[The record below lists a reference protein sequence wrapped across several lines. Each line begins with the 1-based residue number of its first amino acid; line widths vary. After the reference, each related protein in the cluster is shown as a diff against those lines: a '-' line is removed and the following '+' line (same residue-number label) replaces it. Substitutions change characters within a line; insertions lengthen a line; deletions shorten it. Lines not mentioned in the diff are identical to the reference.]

1 MYFNIPIL
9 KKIYKLL
16 KPFRKYDLIIIFSI
30 IMQQLF
36 FNINSVIYGKLI
48 DSLTHKDLYNTILFI
63 IVIIITVIIIDSS
76 GWLESYMAG
85 VRLRGYQGLH
95 VRSIILPKLLQFNIK
110 QYNNISSIKIAEETS
125 IGLDA
130 SLDIKETF
138 IRRLLSQFSYI
149 IIAIA
154 VLFLQNIYIGIISV
168 ILLIIVS
175 SIENRFIKYI
185 QPLVEDKIR
194 RNINFSKLWRESISN
209 LSLFKYL
216 GVTESLIKDIY
227 KADTNKN
234 NQSRS
239 LAKKQEIFWGIRDY
253 IISFSATGI
262 VFFAVYLYWSG
273 HISQGVIIVIIFSIW
288 GVLNTARQIQQ
299 TLSELSEL
307 YEKSSKLFKI
317 LDIEPE
323 FQEGGNIG
331 FANNDIVFKNVSFS
345 YNENSVE
352 ALSNIN
358 ITIPQNKRVA
368 FVGHSGS
375 GKSTIIKLLLRA
387 FDYNN
392 GSIRIGNTELKDF
405 EINSLRQN
413 IGYVEQHVTL
423 LDNTLKHNLLI
434 GLSHND
440 IDKLEKSKEL
450 IPLLDNICEMSR
462 ISQFYHRLGEEK
474 LESIVGEKGIKL
486 SGGEVQRV
494 GIARAIIRDPKILIL
509 DEATSSLDSINEK
522 YITEAVNEVS
532 KNRTTIIIAHRL
544 STIINSDI
552 IFVMNKGSVVGRGT
566 HNELLENCAEYIE
579 LVNHQEFI
587 K

>member
-36 FNINSVIYGKLI
+36 FNIDSIVYGKLI

-63 IVIIITVIIIDSS
+63 IIIIINVIIIF
-76 GWLESYMAG
+76 GFEWLETYIKHIK
-85 VRLRGYQGLH
+85 LFGYEVLH
-95 VRSIILPKLLQFNIK
+95 IRSVILPKLLQFNIK
-110 QYNNISSIKIAEETS
+110 QYNNLSSIKIAEETS
-125 IGLDA
+125 TGLDA
-130 SLDIKETF
+130 TRDIKDIF
-138 IRRLLSQFSYI
+138 ARRLLRQVSYTV
-149 IIAIA
+149 IAIA

-216 GVTESLIKDIY
+216 GVTESLTKDIY
-227 KADTNKN
+227 QADVIRTTQNRLLSNK
-234 NQSRS
+234 Q
-239 LAKKQEIFWGIRDY
+239 QMFWGIRNY
-253 IISFSATGI
+253 FIAFSNIGMI
-262 VFFAVYLYWSG
+262 FFAVYLYWSG

-450 IPLLDNICEMSR
+450 ISLLDNICEMSR

-522 YITEAVNEVS
+522 YITEAVNEAS